1 MTFREAKKLHNED
14 EVLVKGTSKSLH
26 VVDIEVESRN
36 VFIRCDD
43 GKLYHH
49 TALR

>member
-14 EVLVKGTSKSLH
+14 EVLVKGTGKSLR
-26 VVDIEVESRN
+26 VVEIEIENRN

-49 TALR
+49 TALL

>member
-26 VVDIEVESRN
+26 VVDIEVEGRN